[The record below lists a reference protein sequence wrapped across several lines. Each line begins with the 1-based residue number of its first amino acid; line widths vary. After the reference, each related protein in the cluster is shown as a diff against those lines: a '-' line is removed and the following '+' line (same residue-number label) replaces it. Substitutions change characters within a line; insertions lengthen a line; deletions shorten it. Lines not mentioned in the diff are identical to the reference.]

1 MGPQGAVSV
10 IYKRDIAKADDPKQ
24 RSDELIEEYREQ
36 FANPYYAAER
46 GYVDDVIEPR
56 QTRAALIGAL
66 RMARDK
72 QVRRPQRK
80 HGNIPL

>member
-1 MGPQGAVSV
+1 MRSASSS
-10 IYKRDIAKADDPKQ
+10 RREIAQAADPKQ
-24 RSDELIEEYREQ
+24 RSQELIEEYREQ

-56 QTRAALIGAL
+56 QTRGALISAL
-66 RMARDK
+66 RMARNK
-72 QVRRPQRK
+72 QVQKPRRK